1 MTKGWGGRP
10 GTYLLHFRI
19 EEPRHVSMGRIGEHI
34 LTPGLHVYVGSAFG
48 PGGLDARLRHHLRR
62 EKRAHWHIDYLTA
75 KVPVAGVTA
84 VPWARLESRWAERL
98 CHHPTASM
106 PIPGFGA
113 GDAKPGE
120 CKTHLFAFPPEMTR
134 KKLEHWLLDDPWLRP
149 LRDALGDDEVAETV
163 AQSLA
168 RKYGEALSQPLLH
181 WLHAGDSDQ
190 RWWAARTLALTD
202 GSGAVGALVDTAT
215 KGDVDIRC
223 AAILALGQIRAP
235 EAVPALLQ
243 MLGNEDGMVSATAAD
258 ALAQMGNVAL
268 TGLASAM
275 TNGNEKAKVRAAYI
289 LRRLLPRDSDAAVLA
304 LYKALDD
311 ENYLVSSLAEEALM
325 EMGYLENSLF
335 VP

>member
-1 MTKGWGGRP
+1 MTEGWGGRP
-10 GTYLLHFRI
+10 GTYLLYFTI
-19 EEPRHVSMGRIGEHI
+19 EEPLHISMGRLGEHI
-34 LTPGLHVYVGSAFG
+34 LKPGSYAYVGSAFG

-62 EKRAHWHIDYLTA
+62 EKRTHWHIDHLTA
-75 KVPVAGVTA
+75 KVPLAGVIA

-98 CHHPTASM
+98 CHHPAASM
-106 PIPGFGA
+106 PISGFGA
-113 GDAKPGE
+113 GDAKSGE

-134 KKLEHWLLDDPWLRP
+134 EKLAHWLLDDPWLRP
-149 LRDALGDDEVAETV
+149 LRDALVDDEAAETT
-163 AQSLA
+163 AQQLA
-168 RKYGEALSQPLLH
+168 LKYGEALSHPLLH
-181 WLHAGDSDQ
+181 WLHAGNSDQ

-215 KGDVDIRC
+215 KDDVDIRC
-223 AAILALGQIRAP
+223 AAIQALGQIRAP

-243 MLGNEDGMVSATAAD
+243 MLGNGDGMVSATAAD

-275 TNGNEKAKVRAAYI
+275 TNGNERAKVKAAYI
-289 LRRLLPRDSDAAVLA
+289 LRRLLPKDSETAVLA

-335 VP
+335 AP